1 MRKINLELNSPKNS
15 NGNVCLSCYA
25 HRKIWDR
32 GKWGK
37 WSIKCHP
44 EAIAEGSSQN
54 RTPRD
59 SSQRLA
65 INGHGSAFSP
75 LLALLRITD
84 YCHPELVSGSQE
96 RAPFAILRH
105 AKNDEK
111 CPSPSWNDLRT
122 LFPSPRGRVPEGQ
135 EGVGQTRF
143 TPKDGELW

>member
-44 EAIAEGSSQN
+44 EAIAEGSSQD
-54 RTPRD
+54 RTPLD
-59 SSQRLA
+59 SSLHF
-65 INGHGSAFSP
+65 IP
-75 LLALLRITD
+75 LRITD